1 MAAEKVLTPVEIKI
15 LRYIARKGLLA
26 SERQIARELRL
37 NHSTLNYVLRKF
49 EREHVILGYKYR
61 LDFRQVNLKQLAWVF
76 ISLKLNS
83 LDVEG
88 SFIPRLFKRSTVRIA
103 FIITGD
109 YDLAFKMHARDTE
122 EIMQFML
129 GTQKDLNQWINSASI
144 FFVNKSFKQHAVELK
159 PIEKPCKLSKLDFQI
174 LNARLTDSNLSLS
187 DLAAKLKVHRNT
199 VSSRWNRLLKERVVI
214 KKTAT
219 INPEYYRL
227 AGVDFQVMLFLDA
240 IPGKQEELARKLA
253 SIEEIH
259 EVNLISAPHDLLAT
273 VKVRDVNE
281 YFDFINQFYKQPEFN
296 QLISHTKSCIILK
309 GKPRPGAYLYEPN
322 GLQA

>member
-1 MAAEKVLTPVEIKI
+1 MVSEKVLTPVETKI

-49 EREHVILGYKYR
+49 EREHIIQGYKYR
-61 LDFRQVNLKQLAWVF
+61 LDFRQAKVKQLAWVF
-76 ISLKLNS
+76 ISLKLNN

-88 SFIPRLFKRSTVRIA
+88 GFLPHLFKLSTIRIA

-109 YDLAFKMHARDTE
+109 YDLAFKIYARGTE
-122 EIMQFML
+122 EIVQFML
-129 GTQKDLNQWINSASI
+129 GLQKDLNQWINNASI
-144 FFVNKSFKQHAVELK
+144 VFVNKSFKQHAVELK
-159 PIEKPCKLSKLDFQI
+159 PLEKPCKLSKLDSKI
-174 LNARLTDSNLSLS
+174 LEARLIDPNISLNG
-187 DLAAKLKVHRNT
+187 LAAKLQVHRNT

-214 KKTAT
+214 KKTTT

-227 AGVDFQVMLFLDA
+227 AGVDFQSMLFLDA

-259 EVNLISAPHDLLAT
+259 EVNLISAPHDLMAT
-273 VKVRDVNE
+273 AKVPDANE
-281 YFDFINQFYKQPEFN
+281 DFHFLN
-296 QLISHTKSCIILK
+296 
-309 GKPRPGAYLYEPN
+309 
-322 GLQA
+322 